1 MSTRRTFLRQA
12 GGLAGLGALGALGAC
27 GSNSGR
33 SGGGGSGVSLAQWY
47 HAYGEK
53 GTEQAAK
60 RYAAAYKKAKVTVQ
74 WTPGDYTS
82 KFAQALLTGSG
93 PDVFE
98 DQLNVEM
105 VHSKQIVALDD
116 VMGSAKS
123 DFVPAALETMTVDG
137 KVYGIPMVEDMQLL
151 YYRKSMLAKAKV
163 NPPQTVDELIDAA
176 KALNSKKVKGLFVGN
191 DVGVSVLGGPALW
204 SVGLVYVTPDHTV
217 GFDDPKA
224 ATAVGKL
231 RELAQT
237 KALLLGAPTDWSDP
251 SAFTQGLT
259 AMQWSGLWAMPAIQQ
274 ALGDDFGVAP
284 FPPLDSGGK
293 PSVPIGTF
301 GAMVNAKSD
310 HVDAA
315 KEFVKWLWITRTDFQ
330 TDFNTSYGFHLPPRA
345 SIASKADKLKSGP
358 PADAVRFS
366 QQYALPATPPDWTPK
381 MSTAYADALGNII
394 KKGSDPQKEL
404 AGVVSTV
411 QTELKR
417 IYK

>member
-1 MSTRRTFLRQA
+1 MYNRRTFLRQA
-12 GGLAGLGALGALGAC
+12 GGLAAIGGLAAC

-33 SGGGGSGVSLAQWY
+33 SGGSSGVGLSQWY

-74 WTPGDYTS
+74 WTPGDYPS
-82 KFAQALLTGSG
+82 KFAQALLTSSG

-98 DQLNVEM
+98 DQLNIEM
-105 VHSKQIVALDD
+105 VRAKQIIALDD
-116 VMGSAKS
+116 VIGSAKS
-123 DFVPAALETMTVDG
+123 DFVPASVATNTVDG
-137 KVYGIPMVEDMQLL
+137 KIYAVPMVEDMQLL
-151 YYRKSMLAKAKV
+151 YYRKSLLDKAKV
-163 NPPQTVDELIDAA
+163 KPPQTVDELIDAA

-191 DVGVSVLGGPALW
+191 DAGVAVLGGPALW
-204 SVGLVYVTPDHTV
+204 STGLIYVTPEHTV
-217 GFDDPKA
+217 GFDDPRA
-224 ATAVGKL
+224 ATALSKL
-231 RELAQT
+231 RELYQT

-251 SAFTQGLT
+251 SAFTQQLT

-284 FPPLDSGGK
+284 FPALDNHGK

-301 GAMVNAKSD
+301 GAMVNAKSK

-345 SIASKADKLKSGP
+345 SIAAKADKLGSGP

-366 QQYALPATPPDWTPK
+366 QQYAVPAAPPDWTPK
-381 MSTAYADALGNII
+381 MSTAYSDALGSVI
-394 KKGSDPQKEL
+394 KSGADPSKAL

-411 QTELKR
+411 KSELKR